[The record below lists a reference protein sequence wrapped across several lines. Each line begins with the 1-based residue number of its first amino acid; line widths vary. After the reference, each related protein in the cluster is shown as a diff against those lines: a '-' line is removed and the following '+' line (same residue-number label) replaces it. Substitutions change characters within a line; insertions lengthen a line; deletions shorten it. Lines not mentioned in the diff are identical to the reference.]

1 MLYLGQYLLHLIGGP
16 TLSARCS
23 VKKFETNTTILHY
36 DTFANKPLGNQKEV
50 VHSARELKKAL

>member
-1 MLYLGQYLLHLIGGP
+1 MLYLGQYLLHLKGGP

-23 VKKFETNTTILHY
+23 VKKSETNTILQY